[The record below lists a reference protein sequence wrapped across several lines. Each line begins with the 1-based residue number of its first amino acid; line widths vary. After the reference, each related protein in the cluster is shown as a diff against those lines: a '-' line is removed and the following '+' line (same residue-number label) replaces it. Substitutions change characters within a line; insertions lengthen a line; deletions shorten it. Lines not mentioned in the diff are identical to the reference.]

1 MSESKAP
8 SAPRS
13 KRWILLLLIV
23 VGAAVPLWWYW
34 PALYPQIQSLM
45 GGANQTNPTAGQP
58 APGGPPNGGGPRA
71 GGPGGPGGPGGRG
84 GFNTPVPVRVTPVEQ
99 GPFEVFYKALGTVTP
114 LNVVNVRTRVAG
126 ELVKIN
132 FTEGQKV
139 KAGDLLAVIDPRPYQ
154 IALKQAQGT
163 LAQNQALL
171 RNAQLNVNR
180 YRKLHAEDSIAKQ
193 TLDTQEAEASQY
205 QGMIAAN
212 QAAVD
217 EARLNL
223 DYTQI
228 RAPIEGRLGLRQLDI
243 GNLLSANDTTALVV
257 ITQTQPT
264 NIEFTLPEGDL
275 MPVISRFRQ
284 GERLMVQAWD
294 RSERMLLGE
303 GVLQSLD
310 NQIDVTT
317 GTLRLKG
324 RFANEQELLL
334 PNQFINVRLRVEKLD
349 QATLIPSAAIQY
361 GAQGTFVYVVN
372 GRDEV
377 ELRVL
382 ELGASD
388 GARTV
393 VKQGIQPGERV
404 VVEGTERLKLGN
416 KVEVVGD
423 SSNPTAPRPARANR
437 PAGEEG
443 AQANGPRVRP
453 EGAPLGERPAR

>member
-1 MSESKAP
+1 
-8 SAPRS
+8 
-13 KRWILLLLIV
+13 
-23 VGAAVPLWWYW
+23 
-34 PALYPQIQSLM
+34 
-45 GGANQTNPTAGQP
+45 
-58 APGGPPNGGGPRA
+58 
-71 GGPGGPGGPGGRG
+71 
-84 GFNTPVPVRVTPVEQ
+84 
-99 GPFEVFYKALGTVTP
+99 
-114 LNVVNVRTRVAG
+114 
-126 ELVKIN
+126 
-132 FTEGQKV
+132 
-139 KAGDLLAVIDPRPYQ
+139 
-154 IALKQAQGT
+154 
-163 LAQNQALL
+163 
-171 RNAQLNVNR
+171 
-180 YRKLHAEDSIAKQ
+180 
-193 TLDTQEAEASQY
+193 
-205 QGMIAAN
+205 MIAAN

-423 SSNPTAPRPARANR
+423 SSNSTAPRPARANR

-453 EGAPLGERPAR
+453 EGAPSGERPAR

>member
-1 MSESKAP
+1 MSESKAS
-8 SAPRS
+8 SAPAS
-13 KRWILLLLIV
+13 KRWILLLFIV
-23 VGAAVPLWWYW
+23 AGAAVPLWWYW
-34 PALYPQIQSLM
+34 PVLYPHFQSVL
-45 GGANQTNPTAGQP
+45 GTYLPSQTGPAAGQT
-58 APGGPPNGGGPRA
+58 APNGPPSGPRA
-71 GGPGGPGGPGGRG
+71 GGPGGPPGGPGGRG
-84 GFNTPVPVRVTPVEQ
+84 GFNTPTPVRVTAVEQ

-139 KAGDLLAVIDPRPYQ
+139 KTGDLLAVIDPRPYQ

-284 GERLMVQAWD
+284 GEQLVVQAWD

-310 NQIDVTT
+310 NQIDITT

-324 RFANEQELLL
+324 RFANEQEMLL

-361 GAQGTFVYVVN
+361 GSQGTFVYVVN

-382 ELGASD
+382 DLGASD

-423 SSNPTAPRPARANR
+423 TANPSAAPSA
-437 PAGEEG
+437 
-443 AQANGPRVRP
+443 AQANAPAGQESGQHRPRA
-453 EGAPLGERPAR
+453 EGAASGERPAR

>member
-1 MSESKAP
+1 
-8 SAPRS
+8 
-13 KRWILLLLIV
+13 
-23 VGAAVPLWWYW
+23 
-34 PALYPQIQSLM
+34 
-45 GGANQTNPTAGQP
+45 
-58 APGGPPNGGGPRA
+58 
-71 GGPGGPGGPGGRG
+71 
-84 GFNTPVPVRVTPVEQ
+84 
-99 GPFEVFYKALGTVTP
+99 
-114 LNVVNVRTRVAG
+114 
-126 ELVKIN
+126 
-132 FTEGQKV
+132 
-139 KAGDLLAVIDPRPYQ
+139 
-154 IALKQAQGT
+154 
-163 LAQNQALL
+163 
-171 RNAQLNVNR
+171 
-180 YRKLHAEDSIAKQ
+180 
-193 TLDTQEAEASQY
+193 
-205 QGMIAAN
+205 
-212 QAAVD
+212 
-217 EARLNL
+217 
-223 DYTQI
+223 
-228 RAPIEGRLGLRQLDI
+228 
-243 GNLLSANDTTALVV
+243 
-257 ITQTQPT
+257 
-264 NIEFTLPEGDL
+264 
-275 MPVISRFRQ
+275 
-284 GERLMVQAWD
+284 MVQAWD

-453 EGAPLGERPAR
+453 EGAPSVERPAR